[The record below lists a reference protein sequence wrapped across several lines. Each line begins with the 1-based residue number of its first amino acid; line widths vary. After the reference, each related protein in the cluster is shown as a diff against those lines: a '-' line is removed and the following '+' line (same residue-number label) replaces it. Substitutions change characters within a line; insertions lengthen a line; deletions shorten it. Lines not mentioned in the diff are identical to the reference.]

1 MVHEG
6 APSHQKGCLRDTAR
20 KGCLWAS
27 TYQTSQGQLEINLG
41 QGIGGFIQ
49 SFILLN
55 VKTVLSHIREH
66 PCKHLC
72 VSMYVYTRIHVCVY
86 LYMSSCLFLHV
97 STCLCVSTCVY
108 VHTQRTELQAE
119 HMGFTDL
126 LPTLS
131 WMIRS
136 FHN

>member
-1 MVHEG
+1 MGHEG
-6 APSHQKGCLRDTAR
+6 AMSHQKGCLRDTAR
-20 KGCLWAS
+20 KSCLWAS
-27 TYQTSQGQLEINLG
+27 TDQTSQGQLEINLG

-72 VSMYVYTRIHVCVY
+72 VSVYVCVY
-86 LYMSSCLFLHV
+86 LYMSSCLLLH
-97 STCLCVSTCVY
+97 VSTCVY

-136 FHN
+136 FRN